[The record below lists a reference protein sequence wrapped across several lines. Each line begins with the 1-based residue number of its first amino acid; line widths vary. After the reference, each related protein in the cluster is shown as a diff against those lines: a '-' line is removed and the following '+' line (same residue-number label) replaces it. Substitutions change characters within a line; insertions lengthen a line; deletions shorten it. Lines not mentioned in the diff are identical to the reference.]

1 MNGDRFL
8 VRVQGKDIQ
17 PVVADDSFEQIGSTL
32 KQARRAQGLK
42 ISDVSQQLRI
52 SVDYLSK
59 LEMGAFDQLPAPAY
73 VTGFLRSYGQCVAL
87 DPTTLVA
94 RYNDLTTKAATMPT
108 YKIPVGAR
116 PPQRSAPA
124 IASMLVVCAGIAYG
138 GWYWVN
144 GGDVNDQMAMVPSEI
159 VETLSIPAAMQDTL
173 IDQRAT
179 SAIPNDDQAQSQD
192 LTVPVQPEKVIAAK
206 AVIPTPTVETDD
218 QVAMTKTGTIE
229 TVMTKTGTT
238 ETVMTK
244 TGITETGTANTI
256 TAEAPAGATLTKPV
270 ETAAAIVAPRE
281 PAAPPADVD
290 SPVLSG
296 DLAETQVITP
306 ASQDG
311 ETRATG
317 NSAIANLRDP
327 AQEITIRAVAASWVE
342 IVRDNGEEVMAKLM
356 QAGDSYVVEG
366 NTRLYLSTGNA
377 GGLEIVIGSD
387 DPRPIGETG
396 QIVRDLPLVTDKL
409 RQTL

>member
-8 VRVQGKDIQ
+8 VRVQDKDIQ

-108 YKIPVGAR
+108 YKTPVGAR

-138 GWYWVN
+138 GWYWVI

-159 VETLSIPAAMQDTL
+159 AETLSIPAAMQDTL

-206 AVIPTPTVETDD
+206 AVIPTPTVATDD
-218 QVAMTKTGTIE
+218 QVAMTKTGI
-229 TVMTKTGTT
+229 TKP
-238 ETVMTK
+238 
-244 TGITETGTANTI
+244 GTAKTI
-256 TAEAPAGATLTKPV
+256 MAEAPAGATLTKPV
-270 ETAAAIVAPRE
+270 ETAAAVVAPRE

-396 QIVRDLPLVTDKL
+396 QIIRDLPLVTDKL

>member
-1 MNGDRFL
+1 
-8 VRVQGKDIQ
+8 
-17 PVVADDSFEQIGSTL
+17 
-32 KQARRAQGLK
+32 
-42 ISDVSQQLRI
+42 
-52 SVDYLSK
+52 
-59 LEMGAFDQLPAPAY
+59 
-73 VTGFLRSYGQCVAL
+73 
-87 DPTTLVA
+87 
-94 RYNDLTTKAATMPT
+94 
-108 YKIPVGAR
+108 
-116 PPQRSAPA
+116 
-124 IASMLVVCAGIAYG
+124 
-138 GWYWVN
+138 
-144 GGDVNDQMAMVPSEI
+144 MVPSEI
-159 VETLSIPAAMQDTL
+159 AETLSIPAAMQDTL

-206 AVIPTPTVETDD
+206 AVIPTPTVATDD
-218 QVAMTKTGTIE
+218 QVAMTKTGI
-229 TVMTKTGTT
+229 TKTGTA
-238 ETVMTK
+238 K
-244 TGITETGTANTI
+244 TIM
-256 TAEAPAGATLTKPV
+256 AEAPAGATLTKPV
-270 ETAAAIVAPRE
+270 ETAAAVVAPRE

>member
-1 MNGDRFL
+1 M
-8 VRVQGKDIQ
+8 RVQDKDIQ

-138 GWYWVN
+138 GWYWVI

-159 VETLSIPAAMQDTL
+159 AETLSIPAAMQDTL

-206 AVIPTPTVETDD
+206 AVIPTPTVATDD
-218 QVAMTKTGTIE
+218 QVAMTKTGI
-229 TVMTKTGTT
+229 
-238 ETVMTK
+238 TK

-311 ETRATG
+311 ETRATF

>member
-8 VRVQGKDIQ
+8 VRVQDKDIQ

-108 YKIPVGAR
+108 YKIPVGSR

-159 VETLSIPAAMQDTL
+159 AETLSIPAAMQDTL

-206 AVIPTPTVETDD
+206 AVIPTPTVATDD
-218 QVAMTKTGTIE
+218 QVAMTKTGT
-229 TVMTKTGTT
+229 TK
-238 ETVMTK
+238 
-244 TGITETGTANTI
+244 TGTANTI
-256 TAEAPAGATLTKPV
+256 MAEAPAGATLTKPV

>member
-1 MNGDRFL
+1 VIN
-8 VRVQGKDIQ
+8 
-17 PVVADDSFEQIGSTL
+17 
-32 KQARRAQGLK
+32 
-42 ISDVSQQLRI
+42 
-52 SVDYLSK
+52 
-59 LEMGAFDQLPAPAY
+59 
-73 VTGFLRSYGQCVAL
+73 
-87 DPTTLVA
+87 
-94 RYNDLTTKAATMPT
+94 
-108 YKIPVGAR
+108 
-116 PPQRSAPA
+116 
-124 IASMLVVCAGIAYG
+124 
-138 GWYWVN
+138 
-144 GGDVNDQMAMVPSEI
+144 QMAMVPSEI
-159 VETLSIPAAMQDTL
+159 AETLSIPAAMQDTL
-173 IDQRAT
+173 IDQSAT

-192 LTVPVQPEKVIAAK
+192 LTAPVQPEKVIAAK
-206 AVIPTPTVETDD
+206 AVIPTPTVATDD
-218 QVAMTKTGTIE
+218 HVAMTKTSTTE
-229 TVMTKTGTT
+229 TVITKTGTA
-238 ETVMTK
+238 K
-244 TGITETGTANTI
+244 TIM
-256 TAEAPAGATLTKPV
+256 AEAPAGATLTKPV
-270 ETAAAIVAPRE
+270 ETAAAIVGPRE

>member
-8 VRVQGKDIQ
+8 VRVQDKDIQ

-108 YKIPVGAR
+108 YKIPVGSR

-159 VETLSIPAAMQDTL
+159 AETLSIPAAMQDTL

-206 AVIPTPTVETDD
+206 AVIPTPTVATDD
-218 QVAMTKTGTIE
+218 QVAMTKTGI
-229 TVMTKTGTT
+229 TKTGTA
-238 ETVMTK
+238 K
-244 TGITETGTANTI
+244 TIM
-256 TAEAPAGATLTKPV
+256 AEAPAGATLTKPV
-270 ETAAAIVAPRE
+270 ETAAAVVAPRE

-290 SPVLSG
+290 SPVLLG

>member
-1 MNGDRFL
+1 M
-8 VRVQGKDIQ
+8 RVQDKDIQ

-42 ISDVSQQLRI
+42 ISDISQQLRI

-144 GGDVNDQMAMVPSEI
+144 GGDVIDQMAMVPSEI

-206 AVIPTPTVETDD
+206 AVIPTPTVATDD
-218 QVAMTKTGTIE
+218 QVAMTKTGI
-229 TVMTKTGTT
+229 TKTGTA
-238 ETVMTK
+238 K
-244 TGITETGTANTI
+244 TIM
-256 TAEAPAGATLTKPV
+256 AEAPAGATLTKPV

-306 ASQDG
+306 ASQGG

-327 AQEITIRAVAASWVE
+327 TQEITIRAVAASWVE

>member
-8 VRVQGKDIQ
+8 VHVQDKDTK
-17 PVVADDSFEQIGSTL
+17 PLVASDSFEQIGSTL
-32 KQARRAQGLK
+32 KHARRLQGLK
-42 ISDVSQQLRI
+42 ISDVSQHLRI

-59 LEMGAFDQLPAPAY
+59 LESGAFDQLPAPAY

-108 YKIPVGAR
+108 YKIPVGSR

-159 VETLSIPAAMQDTL
+159 AETLSIPAAMQDTL

-206 AVIPTPTVETDD
+206 AVIPTPTVATDD
-218 QVAMTKTGTIE
+218 QVAMTKTGI
-229 TVMTKTGTT
+229 TKTGTA
-238 ETVMTK
+238 K
-244 TGITETGTANTI
+244 TIM
-256 TAEAPAGATLTKPV
+256 AEAPAGATLTKPV
-270 ETAAAIVAPRE
+270 ETAAAVVAPRA

-296 DLAETQVITP
+296 DLAETQLITP

-356 QAGDSYVVEG
+356 QVGDSYVVEG

-387 DPRPIGETG
+387 DPRPIGEPG

>member
-8 VRVQGKDIQ
+8 VRVQDKDIQ

-138 GWYWVN
+138 GWYWVI

-159 VETLSIPAAMQDTL
+159 AETLSIPAAMQDTL

-206 AVIPTPTVETDD
+206 AVIPTPTVATDD
-218 QVAMTKTGTIE
+218 QVAMTKTGT
-229 TVMTKTGTT
+229 
-238 ETVMTK
+238 
-244 TGITETGTANTI
+244 TETGTAKMI
-256 TAEAPAGATLTKPV
+256 MAEAPAGATLTKPV

-290 SPVLSG
+290 GPVLSG

>member
-8 VRVQGKDIQ
+8 VRVQDKDIQ

-42 ISDVSQQLRI
+42 ISDASQKLRI

-73 VTGFLRSYGQCVAL
+73 VAGFLRSYGQCVAL

-94 RYNDLTTKAATMPT
+94 RYNDLTSKAATMPT
-108 YKIPVGAR
+108 YKIPVGTR
-116 PPQRSAPA
+116 PTQRSAPA
-124 IASMLVVCAGIAYG
+124 IASMLVVCASIAYG

-192 LTVPVQPEKVIAAK
+192 LTVPVQPEKFIAAK
-206 AVIPTPTVETDD
+206 AVIPTPTVATDNL
-218 QVAMTKTGTIE
+218 VA
-229 TVMTKTGTT
+229 MTKTGTT
-238 ETVMTK
+238 ETVT
-244 TGITETGTANTI
+244 TETGTAKTI
-256 TAEAPAGATLTKPV
+256 MAEAPAGATLTKPV

-281 PAAPPADVD
+281 PAAPPADVG
-290 SPVLSG
+290 SPFLSG

-311 ETRATG
+311 ETRVTG

-356 QAGDSYVVEG
+356 RAGDSYVVEG

>member
-8 VRVQGKDIQ
+8 VRVQDKDIQ

-206 AVIPTPTVETDD
+206 ALIPTPTVATDD
-218 QVAMTKTGTIE
+218 QVAMTKTGT
-229 TVMTKTGTT
+229 T
-238 ETVMTK
+238 ETV
-244 TGITETGTANTI
+244 ITETGTAKMI
-256 TAEAPAGATLTKPV
+256 MAEAPAGATLTKPV
-270 ETAAAIVAPRE
+270 ETAAVIVAPRE

-306 ASQDG
+306 ASQGG

>member
-8 VRVQGKDIQ
+8 VRVQDKDIQ

-138 GWYWVN
+138 GWYWVI

-159 VETLSIPAAMQDTL
+159 AETLSIPAAMQDTL

-206 AVIPTPTVETDD
+206 AVIPTPTVASDD
-218 QVAMTKTGTIE
+218 QVAMA
-229 TVMTKTGTT
+229 KTGTT
-238 ETVMTK
+238 ET
-244 TGITETGTANTI
+244 GTAKTI
-256 TAEAPAGATLTKPV
+256 MDEAPAGAKLTKPV

-356 QAGDSYVVEG
+356 KAGDSYVVEG

>member
-8 VRVQGKDIQ
+8 VRVQDKDIQ

-108 YKIPVGAR
+108 YKIPVGSR

-159 VETLSIPAAMQDTL
+159 AETLSIPAAMQDTL

-206 AVIPTPTVETDD
+206 AVIPTPTVATDD
-218 QVAMTKTGTIE
+218 QVAMTKTGI
-229 TVMTKTGTT
+229 TKTGTA
-238 ETVMTK
+238 K
-244 TGITETGTANTI
+244 TIM
-256 TAEAPAGATLTKPV
+256 AEAPAGATLTKPV
-270 ETAAAIVAPRE
+270 ETAAAVVAPRE

-306 ASQDG
+306 ASQDS

>member
-1 MNGDRFL
+1 METFFL
-8 VRVQGKDIQ
+8 VRVQDKDIQ

-138 GWYWVN
+138 GWYWVI

-159 VETLSIPAAMQDTL
+159 AETLSIPAAMQDTL

-206 AVIPTPTVETDD
+206 AVIPTPTVATDD
-218 QVAMTKTGTIE
+218 QVAMA
-229 TVMTKTGTT
+229 KTGTT
-238 ETVMTK
+238 ET
-244 TGITETGTANTI
+244 GTAKTI
-256 TAEAPAGATLTKPV
+256 MAEAPAGATLTKPV

>member
-8 VRVQGKDIQ
+8 VRVQDKDIQ

-159 VETLSIPAAMQDTL
+159 AETLSIPAAMQDTL

-206 AVIPTPTVETDD
+206 AVIPTPTVATDD
-218 QVAMTKTGTIE
+218 QVAMTKTGI
-229 TVMTKTGTT
+229 TKTGTA
-238 ETVMTK
+238 K
-244 TGITETGTANTI
+244 TIM
-256 TAEAPAGATLTKPV
+256 AEAPAGATLTKPV
-270 ETAAAIVAPRE
+270 ETAAAVVAPRE

-396 QIVRDLPLVTDKL
+396 QIVRDLPLVTD
-409 RQTL
+409 

>member
-1 MNGDRFL
+1 M
-8 VRVQGKDIQ
+8 RVQDKDIQ

-138 GWYWVN
+138 GWYWVI

-159 VETLSIPAAMQDTL
+159 AETLSIPAAMQDTL

-206 AVIPTPTVETDD
+206 AVIPTPTVATDD
-218 QVAMTKTGTIE
+218 QVA
-229 TVMTKTGTT
+229 MTKTGTT

-244 TGITETGTANTI
+244 TGITKTGITETGTARTI

>member
-1 MNGDRFL
+1 MGD
-8 VRVQGKDIQ
+8 QDKDIQ
-17 PVVADDSFEQIGSTL
+17 PVVVDDSFEQIGSAL

-42 ISDVSQQLRI
+42 ISDVSQHLRI

-73 VTGFLRSYGQCVAL
+73 VTGFLRSYGHFVAV
-87 DPTTLVA
+87 DPAALVT

-138 GWYWVN
+138 GWYWIN
-144 GGDVNDQMAMVPSEI
+144 GGDGTDRMAMVLGEFVTP
-159 VETLSIPAAMQDTL
+159 LPLPAAMQDTA
-173 IDQRAT
+173 IDQDT
-179 SAIPNDDQAQSQD
+179 VLVVPVDGQAQSRD
-192 LTVPVQPEKVIAAK
+192 LTAPAQPKKVTTAA
-206 AVIPTPTVETDD
+206 AVIPTPSAAIDD
-218 QVAMTKTGTIE
+218 QAAMTVTLTPETGP
-229 TVMTKTGTT
+229 T
-238 ETVMTK
+238 ETVMT
-244 TGITETGTANTI
+244 ETGMTNTI
-256 TAEAPAGATLTKPV
+256 TAEVPTGTAPAKPV
-270 ETAAAIVAPRE
+270 ETAAAIDALRGSAVLL
-281 PAAPPADVD
+281 ADANG
-290 SPVLSG
+290 PLLSG
-296 DLAETQVITP
+296 DLAEIQVITP
-306 ASQDG
+306 ASQGG
-311 ETRATG
+311 EARVAG
-317 NSAIANLRDP
+317 NSATANLRDP

-356 QAGDSYVVEG
+356 QVGDSYVVEG

-396 QIVRDLPLVTDKL
+396 QIVRDLPLVTNKL

>member
-1 MNGDRFL
+1 
-8 VRVQGKDIQ
+8 
-17 PVVADDSFEQIGSTL
+17 
-32 KQARRAQGLK
+32 
-42 ISDVSQQLRI
+42 
-52 SVDYLSK
+52 
-59 LEMGAFDQLPAPAY
+59 
-73 VTGFLRSYGQCVAL
+73 
-87 DPTTLVA
+87 
-94 RYNDLTTKAATMPT
+94 MPT

-138 GWYWVN
+138 GWYWVI

-159 VETLSIPAAMQDTL
+159 AETLSIPAAMQDTL

-192 LTVPVQPEKVIAAK
+192 LTVPVQPEKVIATK
-206 AVIPTPTVETDD
+206 AVIPTPTVATDD
-218 QVAMTKTGTIE
+218 QVA
-229 TVMTKTGTT
+229 MTKTGTT

>member
-8 VRVQGKDIQ
+8 VRVQDKDIQ

-159 VETLSIPAAMQDTL
+159 AETLSIPAAMQDTL

-206 AVIPTPTVETDD
+206 AVIPTPTVATDD
-218 QVAMTKTGTIE
+218 QVAMTKTGT
-229 TVMTKTGTT
+229 TKTGTA
-238 ETVMTK
+238 K
-244 TGITETGTANTI
+244 TIM
-256 TAEAPAGATLTKPV
+256 AEAPAGATLTKPV

>member
-8 VRVQGKDIQ
+8 VRVQDKDIQ

-116 PPQRSAPA
+116 PPQRSTPA

-159 VETLSIPAAMQDTL
+159 AETLSIPAAMQDTL

-206 AVIPTPTVETDD
+206 AVIPTPTVATDD
-218 QVAMTKTGTIE
+218 QVAMTKTGI
-229 TVMTKTGTT
+229 TKTGTA
-238 ETVMTK
+238 K
-244 TGITETGTANTI
+244 TIM
-256 TAEAPAGATLTKPV
+256 AEAPAGATLTKPV
-270 ETAAAIVAPRE
+270 KTAAAIVAPRE

-306 ASQDG
+306 ASQVG

>member
-1 MNGDRFL
+1 M
-8 VRVQGKDIQ
+8 RVQDKDIQ

-108 YKIPVGAR
+108 YKIPVGSR

-159 VETLSIPAAMQDTL
+159 AETLSIPAAMQDTL

-192 LTVPVQPEKVIAAK
+192 LTVPAQPEKVIAAK
-206 AVIPTPTVETDD
+206 AVIPTPTVATDD
-218 QVAMTKTGTIE
+218 QVAMTKTGI
-229 TVMTKTGTT
+229 TKTGTA
-238 ETVMTK
+238 K
-244 TGITETGTANTI
+244 TIM
-256 TAEAPAGATLTKPV
+256 AEAPAGATLTKPV

>member
-1 MNGDRFL
+1 L

-17 PVVADDSFEQIGSTL
+17 PAVADDSFEQIGSTL

-192 LTVPVQPEKVIAAK
+192 LTEPVQPEKVIAAK

-218 QVAMTKTGTIE
+218 QVAMTKTGT
-229 TVMTKTGTT
+229 T

-244 TGITETGTANTI
+244 TGITKTGTANTI

>member
-1 MNGDRFL
+1 M
-8 VRVQGKDIQ
+8 RVQDKDIQ

-108 YKIPVGAR
+108 YKIPVGSR

-138 GWYWVN
+138 GWYWVI

-159 VETLSIPAAMQDTL
+159 VEILSIPAAMQDTL

-206 AVIPTPTVETDD
+206 AVIPTPTVATDD
-218 QVAMTKTGTIE
+218 QVAMTKTGI
-229 TVMTKTGTT
+229 TKTGTA
-238 ETVMTK
+238 K
-244 TGITETGTANTI
+244 TIM
-256 TAEAPAGATLTKPV
+256 AEAPAGATLTKPV

>member
-8 VRVQGKDIQ
+8 VRVQDKDIQ

-59 LEMGAFDQLPAPAY
+59 LGMGAFDQLPAPAY

-108 YKIPVGAR
+108 YKIPVGSR

-159 VETLSIPAAMQDTL
+159 AETLSIPAAMQDTL

-206 AVIPTPTVETDD
+206 AVIPTPTVATDD
-218 QVAMTKTGTIE
+218 QVAMTKTGI
-229 TVMTKTGTT
+229 TKTGTA
-238 ETVMTK
+238 K
-244 TGITETGTANTI
+244 TIM
-256 TAEAPAGATLTKPV
+256 AEAPAGATLTKPV
-270 ETAAAIVAPRE
+270 ETAAAVVAPRE

>member
-8 VRVQGKDIQ
+8 VRVQDKDIQ

-42 ISDVSQQLRI
+42 ISDVSQHLRI
-52 SVDYLSK
+52 SVDYLSN

-73 VTGFLRSYGQCVAL
+73 VTGFLRSYGQFVAV

-94 RYNDLTTKAATMPT
+94 RYNDLTTAAATMPT

-138 GWYWVN
+138 GWYWIN
-144 GGDVNDQMAMVPSEI
+144 GGDGTDRMAMVLGEVVKP
-159 VETLSIPAAMQDTL
+159 LPLPAAMQDTL
-173 IDQRAT
+173 IDQDT
-179 SAIPNDDQAQSQD
+179 VSPVPVDGQAQSQD

-206 AVIPTPTVETDD
+206 AVIPTPTVATDD
-218 QVAMTKTGTIE
+218 QVA
-229 TVMTKTGTT
+229 MTKTGTT

-244 TGITETGTANTI
+244 TGAAKTVM
-256 TAEAPAGATLTKPV
+256 AEAPAGATLTKPV

>member
-8 VRVQGKDIQ
+8 VRVQDKDIQ

-42 ISDVSQQLRI
+42 ISDISQQLRI

-144 GGDVNDQMAMVPSEI
+144 GGDVNDQMAMAPSEI
-159 VETLSIPAAMQDTL
+159 AETLSIPAAMQDTL

-206 AVIPTPTVETDD
+206 AVIPTPTVATDD
-218 QVAMTKTGTIE
+218 QVAMTKTGT
-229 TVMTKTGTT
+229 TK
-238 ETVMTK
+238 
-244 TGITETGTANTI
+244 TGTANTI
-256 TAEAPAGATLTKPV
+256 MAEAPAGATLTKPV

-296 DLAETQVITP
+296 DLAETQVVTP

-327 AQEITIRAVAASWVE
+327 TQEITIRAVAASWVE